1 MQDDFAKLFDG
12 IESNLD
18 YEAPGD
24 VKESLRAELR
34 AALEQ
39 AIEDTSSIDEMWSV
53 FREHL
58 TDAILERTI
67 VQEPLQSARAQL
79 VSHLWASERGT
90 LIERAAAHL
99 ATRNHAAVI
108 RAAANLL
115 LAQAETRQ
123 TIERRAM
130 EIIAQELRPI
140 IREQLVAELKSDPVV
155 MDEVKREL
163 KRKLLDI

>member
-1 MQDDFAKLFDG
+1 MQDEFAKLFDG
-12 IESNLD
+12 VEADLD

-24 VKESLRAELR
+24 VKETLREELR

-53 FREHL
+53 FRDHL
-58 TDAILERTI
+58 TDALLESSI
-67 VQEPLQSARAQL
+67 VQEPLQSARTQL
-79 VSHLWASERGT
+79 VAHLWAHERGT

-99 ATRNHAAVI
+99 ANRNHAGVVS
-108 RAAANLL
+108 AAANLL
-115 LAQAETRQ
+115 LSQSETRQ
-123 TIERRAM
+123 LIERKAI
-130 EIIAQELRPI
+130 ELIAQELRPKV
-140 IREQLVAELKSDPVV
+140 REQLVAELKNDPAV